1 MAGPRAR
8 VHCPPN
14 TFLQPVSHC
23 QTHLSTPTLPLTFP
37 SQLTKIDQMS
47 LSAWH
52 LSYSLEKR
60 SLFGLKVSIVVF
72 RGEIILVAV
81 EAEMQR
87 WNAGGGSYIRKPHP
101 PASAYTDLPT
111 SSTRAA
117 PDLLPD
123 SYHCPPSPKIRRMP
137 ILKGLFTIFSLSFK
151 SHILDSNGV
160 WYS

>member
-1 MAGPRAR
+1 
-8 VHCPPN
+8 
-14 TFLQPVSHC
+14 
-23 QTHLSTPTLPLTFP
+23 
-37 SQLTKIDQMS
+37 MS

-111 SSTRAA
+111 RFA
-117 PDLLPD
+117 PQLLPD
-123 SYHCPPSPKIRRMP
+123 PKLVVRQ
-137 ILKGLFTIFSLSFK
+137 F
-151 SHILDSNGV
+151 
-160 WYS
+160 